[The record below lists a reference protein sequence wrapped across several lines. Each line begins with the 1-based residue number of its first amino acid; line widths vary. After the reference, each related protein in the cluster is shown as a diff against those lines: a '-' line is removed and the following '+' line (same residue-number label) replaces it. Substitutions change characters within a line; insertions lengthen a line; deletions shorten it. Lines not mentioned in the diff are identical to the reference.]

1 MSENTMTETLSVAA
15 DGATAPAPAPAVAEG
30 TGVLDVKSLLA
41 ALRAATEEECR
52 DLLTALHK
60 GMPLYAERLDGPAA
74 AAAAAPAPAPAKK
87 AAARGRPKKA
97 AAAAAAAAPPLPAGE
112 EEDGAPS
119 ADAYRL
125 AEDTIDMST
134 CLGRR
139 FNETDTSKD
148 KRWKPAVY
156 RELQCG
162 AAVADDCDL
171 CKTCQRRM
179 EKFAE
184 DPKPA
189 VGWLGRVTEDP
200 PDWAHMLGTEWAET
214 KKPKW
219 LGGAAAAAADADAAS
234 DSGDSAEMSSVA
246 SSAAAKKAEKEAA
259 KAAKAAEKEAAAE
272 AKKAEKEAAAAAKK
286 AEKEAAAATKKAEK
300 EAAAAAKKAEKE
312 AAAAAKKAEKP
323 AAKKAPAKKAAAAAA
338 AAAPA
343 KADTAAEA
351 AEAGGELKLID
362 GTLYMVK
369 SGNVYEYDEMTE
381 TAGDFV
387 GRLTEDETIDTD
399 AEEVADDEE

>member
-1 MSENTMTETLSVAA
+1 MSENKMTETLSAAAAVTA
-15 DGATAPAPAPAVAEG
+15 DGVTNSAAAPAPAPAVAEG

-41 ALRAATEEECR
+41 ALRAATEEECC

-60 GMPLYAERLDGPAA
+60 GMPLYNERMDGPAA

-97 AAAAAAAAPPLPAGE
+97 AAAAAAAAAPLPAGE

-219 LGGAAAAAADADAAS
+219 TGAAVGGAGAADADAAS

-259 KAAKAAEKEAAAE
+259 AAAKKAEKEAAAE
-272 AKKAEKEAAAAAKK
+272 AKKAEKEAAAAA
-286 AEKEAAAATKKAEK
+286 KKAEK

-323 AAKKAPAKKAAAAAA
+323 AAKKAPAKKAAAASA

-351 AEAGGELKLID
+351 AEAGGELQLID

-399 AEEVADDEE
+399 AEEVTDDEDD